1 MGELPYVWGYGKLL
15 NNQAVRDDSGITFDI
30 VGWTEEDILY
40 ADYQITLWTNFAKY
54 GSGPTALF

>member
-15 NNQAVRDDSGITFDI
+15 TNPEVRQDSGITFDI
-30 VGWTEEDILY
+30 VGWTPEDALY

-54 GSGPTALF
+54 S

>member
-15 NNQAVRDDSGITFDI
+15 NNQAVRDDSGIHFDI
-30 VGWTEEDILY
+30 VGWTEEDITY

-54 GSGPTALF
+54 GSL